1 MTEPNR
7 PQNRTVARRLHAL
20 RRDRESVLRILEQA
34 NLDRVQ
40 EEAFRTMYRLERMEI
55 ELGAE
60 DVSDVK
66 GQLDEDETDSD
77 VDD

>member
-1 MTEPNR
+1 
-7 PQNRTVARRLHAL
+7 
-20 RRDRESVLRILEQA
+20 VLRILEQA

-40 EEAFRTMYRLERMEI
+40 EEAFRTMYRIERMEI

-60 DVSDVK
+60 DVSNVAEFASADADDDA
-66 GQLDEDETDSD
+66 DEDELDSD